1 MSVLPISP
9 RPSALDDQASRLRAM
24 LAAESDTAPR
34 RLAPRPPMIAL
45 ASGKGGVGKT
55 FTSIS
60 IASALAAL
68 GRRTTL
74 IDADFGAANADIMLG
89 LAPLRRLDE
98 CMIKGFA
105 RGHSLAD
112 IAIDSGAGFRLVPGP
127 VGMGRPPSSADRQR
141 LVHSLTQLHG
151 LTDVALMDCSAGV
164 SMGVLDLVASA
175 DLAVVVL
182 TPEPTSIADA
192 YALIKSLVR
201 QQGPEAGERLGLVV
215 NQTHARGEAERVHRR
230 IAAVARKFL
239 GIELALYGQ
248 IPSDRAVV
256 RGVREQCVARGG
268 KLTSPSGKAARK
280 AAGIILA
287 ELERR
292 TRTRDVRVESCAP
305 AAPRP
310 QSETL
315 GIALGRW

>member
-1 MSVLPISP
+1 MSVLPINS
-9 RPSALDDQASRLRAM
+9 RNGLDDQATRLRAM
-24 LAAESDTAPR
+24 LAAESDSPPR
-34 RLAPRPPMIAL
+34 QQQPRPRLIAL

-55 FTSIS
+55 FSSIS
-60 IASALAAL
+60 IASAIAGL
-68 GRRTTL
+68 GRKTML

-141 LVHSLTQLHG
+141 LIHSLSQLHG
-151 LTDVALMDCSAGV
+151 VADVALMDCSAGV
-164 SMGVLDLVASA
+164 SSSVLDIVAAA

-201 QQGPEAGERLGLVV
+201 AQGPEAAKRVGLLV
-215 NQTHARGEAERVHRR
+215 NQTESRAEAERVHRR

-239 GIELALYGQ
+239 GLELALFGR
-248 IPSDRAVV
+248 IPSDKSVV
-256 RGVREQCVARGG
+256 RGVRSQCVAQGG
-268 KLTSPSGKAARK
+268 KLKSPAGKSARK
-280 AAGIILA
+280 AASLLLA
-287 ELERR
+287 ELERHACKK
-292 TRTRDVRVESCAP
+292 DVRTDSCASP
-305 AAPRP
+305 ISRIDGGG
-310 QSETL
+310 L
-315 GIALGRW
+315 GLASGR